1 MTNIATVIYEDTAES
16 QPSEIESQREL
27 IGRQLAGIEKIEGT
41 HPFTLER
48 SHNAYRL
55 NDFLHRMTIPDHR
68 QRFVTSPQDLYDEF
82 GLNGEERELLDSRNW
97 IGLIH
102 YGAIFFG
109 LEKLAAV
116 LGMSNTDVYAQMR
129 GESIEE
135 FQKSRNVQMT
145 YSVAGN
151 PQK

>member
-1 MTNIATVIYEDTAES
+1 
-16 QPSEIESQREL
+16 
-27 IGRQLAGIEKIEGT
+27 
-41 HPFTLER
+41 
-48 SHNAYRL
+48 
-55 NDFLHRMTIPDHR
+55 MTIPEHR
-68 QRFVTSPQDLYDEF
+68 HRFVTSPQELYDEF
-82 GLNGEERELLDSRNW
+82 GLNEEERRLLESRDW

-109 LEKLAAV
+109 LEKMAAV

-129 GESIEE
+129 GESIEA

-151 PQK
+151 SGEAGNK